1 MSVCNSSFSTHTANV
16 PYQPCSYVLC
26 PFTQMP
32 VCSYGEKEQLLDS
45 VSMSPQ
51 STLSNISISVCD
63 RASVAKGCNI
73 RAATMICKQQ
83 RSSAKDSKNYK
94 LVVHVFFN
102 WEVNNLATYLQAS
115 L

>member
-45 VSMSPQ
+45 VSLSPQ
-51 STLSNISISVCD
+51 STLSSLILALACVTIRKPCKCCQGLQHSS
-63 RASVAKGCNI
+63 CNN
-73 RAATMICKQQ
+73 
-83 RSSAKDSKNYK
+83 D
-94 LVVHVFFN
+94 
-102 WEVNNLATYLQAS
+102 LQTTT
-115 L
+115 

>member
-45 VSMSPQ
+45 VSLSPQ

-63 RASVAKGCNI
+63 YQETVQVLPRVA
-73 RAATMICKQQ
+73 TFELQQ
-83 RSSAKDSKNYK
+83 
-94 LVVHVFFN
+94 
-102 WEVNNLATYLQAS
+102 
-115 L
+115 

>member
-63 RASVAKGCNI
+63 YQETVQVLPRVA
-73 RAATMICKQQ
+73 TFELQQ
-83 RSSAKDSKNYK
+83 
-94 LVVHVFFN
+94 
-102 WEVNNLATYLQAS
+102 
-115 L
+115 

>member
-26 PFTQMP
+26 PFTQMS

-63 RASVAKGCNI
+63 YQETVQVLPRVA
-73 RAATMICKQQ
+73 TFELQQ
-83 RSSAKDSKNYK
+83 
-94 LVVHVFFN
+94 
-102 WEVNNLATYLQAS
+102 
-115 L
+115 

>member
-1 MSVCNSSFSTHTANV
+1 MSVCNSSFSSHTANV

-63 RASVAKGCNI
+63 YQETVQVLPRVA
-73 RAATMICKQQ
+73 TFELQQ
-83 RSSAKDSKNYK
+83 
-94 LVVHVFFN
+94 
-102 WEVNNLATYLQAS
+102 
-115 L
+115 